1 MDAEPLPLEHGFP
14 VRLVVPGLYGYVSAT
29 KWLVEL
35 ELGRFDEFDHYWRRR
50 GWAQKAPIKT
60 MSRIDTPRGLASVS
74 GKVNIAGVAW
84 AQTRGIDA
92 VEVQIDDGPW
102 RKAELANALNKNTW
116 RQWRI
121 EWDADKAGGGRHEI
135 RVRATDG
142 TGAIQT
148 SDRAEP
154 IPDGA
159 SGHHQVVV
167 LVA

>member
-1 MDAEPLPLEHGFP
+1 
-14 VRLVVPGLYGYVSAT
+14 
-29 KWLVEL
+29 
-35 ELGRFDEFDHYWRRR
+35 
-50 GWAQKAPIKT
+50 
-60 MSRIDTPRGLASVS
+60 VS

-102 RKAELANALNKNTW
+102 RRAELANALNKNTW
-116 RQWRI
+116 RQWRL
-121 EWDADKAGGGRHEI
+121 EWDADKVDGGRHEI

-148 SDRAEP
+148 ADRAEP